1 VTYSVVYASSGMCL
15 DSPGHQILQP
25 INLDGSS
32 VFKQGSTVPAKFR
45 VCDANGNSIGT
56 PGVVSDFKLI
66 AKTNGT
72 SSDPNEAIVSTNADS
87 AFRWDPSA
95 QQWIFNISTKNL
107 TKGYTYTYQ
116 ITLNDGSKILFTF
129 GLK

>member
-1 VTYSVVYASSGMCL
+1 MCL

-45 VCDANGNSIGT
+45 VCDTNGNSIGT

-66 AKTNGT
+66 KKTNGT
-72 SSDPNEAIVSTNADS
+72 SSDTNETVVSTSADS
-87 AFRWDPSA
+87 AFRWDPGA

-107 TKGYTYTYQ
+107 SKGYTYTYQ
-116 ITLNDGSKILFTF
+116 ITLNDGSTIQFTF